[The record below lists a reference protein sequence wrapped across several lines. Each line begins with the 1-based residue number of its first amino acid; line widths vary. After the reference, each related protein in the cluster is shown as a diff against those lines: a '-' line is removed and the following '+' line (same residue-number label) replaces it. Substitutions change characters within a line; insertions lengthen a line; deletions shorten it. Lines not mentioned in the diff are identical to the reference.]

1 MAERTVMSAP
11 VPAGRP
17 DQYGL
22 HQVPSQTTAA
32 SPPLPPAARL
42 PSPREVRAL
51 IKLVPDGMDASL
63 STGCRKFL
71 ETAAVKLEK
80 NDPIE
85 ALAALRGAQSS
96 LYSASRKDA
105 SLGMPAVYGASMV
118 PAAEKSSALA
128 RMQRAYQ
135 DQAGQWR
142 KVGTEVAFL
151 IDRIRRHW
159 FRGRVNGYS
168 PNLRI

>member
-1 MAERTVMSAP
+1 MSTP
-11 VPAGRP
+11 VPAKRA

-32 SPPLPPAARL
+32 SPPLPPGGTL
-42 PSPREVRAL
+42 PSPREVRAI
-51 IKLVPDGMDASL
+51 IKLVPEGMDKSL
-63 STGCRKFL
+63 STGTRKFL
-71 ETAAVKLEK
+71 ELAATKLEK

-105 SLGMPAVYGASMV
+105 GLGMPAVYAASMV

-128 RMQRAYQ
+128 RMQAVYQ
-135 DQAGQWR
+135 DQAQAWR
-142 KVGTEVAFL
+142 KVGTQVAYL
-151 IDRIRRHW
+151 IDRIRRYW
-159 FRGRVNGYS
+159 FRGRVNGYL
-168 PNLRI
+168 PNMRM